1 MKQRNRGKAPNDDS
15 LFNDKWQ
22 QVFYEAVK
30 DMGYLLSREYGS
42 KASVQIVGNKYRLN
56 ARQQKALLGMS
67 ASDAS
72 VSSRKNKEVF
82 ADSLKGKEVI
92 IDGFN
97 LLIILESAISGAYVF
112 RGKDGAYRDVTSV
125 HGGYKKVIQ
134 TEAAIEMIG
143 KMLHELGVSK
153 ATWYLD
159 APISNSGRLKTHLRE
174 FAEGKNYPWEIHL
187 VNNPDKE
194 LIASDQIMIS
204 SDAWIL
210 EDGKTWF
217 NAMDYLL
224 QKHIDE
230 YQLFL
235 SEKPKKIAIVTCV
248 KEKQN
253 HPCSVKEMYKGE
265 LFQSFYQA
273 AEDIQPDAIY
283 ILSGKYHLLE
293 LNDMIQPYDVNLNL
307 QSENYQSIWSN
318 KVLTQLRKK
327 TNLSQDEFHFFT
339 NKNYCKNLIPHI
351 RHYHIPLEIE

>member
-22 QVFYEAVK
+22 QIFYEAVK
-30 DMGYLLSREYGS
+30 DMSYLLSREYGS

-67 ASDAS
+67 ASDVS
-72 VSSRKNKEVF
+72 VELRKNKEVF
-82 ADSLKGKEVI
+82 SDALRGKEVI

-112 RGKDGAYRDVTSV
+112 KGKDSAYRDVTSV
-125 HGGYKKVIQ
+125 HGGYKKVVQ
-134 TEAAIEMIG
+134 TEAAIVMIG
-143 KMLHELGVSK
+143 KMLQELGVSK
-153 ATWYLD
+153 ASWYLD

-174 FAEGKNYPWEIHL
+174 FAERKNYPWEIHL

-194 LIASDQIMIS
+194 LIASDKIMIS

-210 EDGKTWF
+210 EDGKQWF

-224 QKHIDE
+224 QHHLQE
-230 YQLFL
+230 CQLFF
-235 SEKPKKIAIVTCV
+235 SEKPRKIAMVTCV

-253 HPCSVKEMYKGE
+253 YPCPAKNMYKGE
-265 LFQSFYQA
+265 LFDSFFQA

-293 LNDMIQPYDVNLNL
+293 LDEIIHPYDVNLNR
-307 QSENYQSIWSN
+307 QSENYQKIWAER
-318 KVLTQLRKK
+318 VLIQLRKK
-327 TNLSQDEFHFFT
+327 TNLNHDLFYFFT
-339 NKNYCKNLIPHI
+339 HKNYCKYLIPHI
-351 RHYHIPLEIE
+351 SHYSIPIEIE